1 MSTWTNDEFQRIAD
15 AEELEIAPVRRNG
28 ALRRAIPIWVVRAG
42 DALYVRAAYG
52 ANRGWHGVARAS
64 HQAHIRAAGVE
75 KDVTVEDADPTVLD
89 QVDAAYREKYG
100 RRYASIVDS
109 ITDDEHRA
117 TTLRLTAREVG

>member
-1 MSTWTNDEFQRIAD
+1 MLAWTDDELRRLAG
-15 AEELEIAPVRRNG
+15 AEELDISPVRRNG

-42 DALYVRAAYG
+42 DDLYVRAAYG

-64 HQAHIRAAGVE
+64 HRARIRAAGVE

-100 RRYASIVDS
+100 RRYASIVDR

-117 TTLRLTAREVG
+117 TTLRLTARAAG